1 MQVELGTEVSM
12 DSVKKQIVQCFEEV
26 FQVRA
31 HWAGTSKELDDKIS
45 YF

>member
-1 MQVELGTEVSM
+1 VELGTEVSM

-31 HWAGTSKELDDKIS
+31 QWAGTIKELDDKIS